1 MAPVF
6 IVSKPSRDALRQLH
20 GRTSICAHASW
31 QVLPAVLIMCD
42 AHGHQRSLSLQAGG
56 QGHADVA
63 VTCLLPLDEGHL
75 APAADDFRRP
85 GAPKG
90 SNSPFRR
97 VLNSVAASA
106 AKAAQAIVE
115 DALGRGQGAGEHV
128 RLRCALMRLSLPV
141 ELLAAQLLQLPL
153 HEAASDM

>member
-1 MAPVF
+1 M
-6 IVSKPSRDALRQLH
+6 LREGVTH
-20 GRTSICAHASW
+20 RHHSG
-31 QVLPAVLIMCD
+31 
-42 AHGHQRSLSLQAGG
+42 LSVQAGG

-75 APAADDFRRP
+75 APAADDFRRA
-85 GAPKG
+85 GAPRG
-90 SNSPFRR
+90 GGSPFRR

-153 HEAASDM
+153 HEAASDA

>member
-1 MAPVF
+1 MPF
-6 IVSKPSRDALRQLH
+6 SDALQQLQ

-31 QVLPAVLIMCD
+31 QVLPAVLIVGVR
-42 AHGHQRSLSLQAGG
+42 HGHQSLLSLQAGG

-75 APAADDFRRP
+75 APAANDSRRA
-85 GAPKG
+85 GTPKG
-90 SNSPFRR
+90 VSSPFRR
-97 VLNSVAASA
+97 VLNSMAASA

-115 DALGRGQGAGEHV
+115 DALGRGQDGGEHV

-153 HEAASDM
+153 HDAASDV

>member
-1 MAPVF
+1 MSLD
-6 IVSKPSRDALRQLH
+6 SKRFSDALQGLQ
-20 GRTSICAHASW
+20 GRATICAHASW
-31 QVLPAVLIMCD
+31 QVRPAVLREGVT
-42 AHGHQRSLSLQAGG
+42 HRHHSVLSVQAGG

-75 APAADDFRRP
+75 APAADDFRRA
-85 GAPKG
+85 GAPRG
-90 SNSPFRR
+90 GGSPFRR

-153 HEAASDM
+153 HEAASDT